1 MKALNRGL
9 AALVAVLLIFSS
21 GMSFAANPNS
31 TKNKAM
37 NPAMNKTMA
46 KVGLNGDLDLE
57 DLKKAI
63 SIVELKLLP
72 TESPNVGRIV
82 GTVEVAQKYKNDFD
96 LSMFKGNTKLKLK
109 LGNVTVNV
117 DKFGEFRQT
126 MPLWKLEGLNISLY
140 MGHVYLY
147 SVDKSIIEDMYKPM
161 PLQRALDRA
170 IAAVDKLPDDLDDL
184 TEEDVNIVEKART
197 AVDMLKAALDAENIK
212 SGTVFD
218 KYKELLEKVEDA
230 EKEIDKILEDF
241 IAWDVEP
248 YEIRTGRYYGKLDL
262 NSKLIG
268 RVEVKVEIQDGSD
281 LVIEPSENG
290 RFFFETST
298 NKDIEVR
305 VYLDDVE
312 IDALRVTIDVD

>member
-1 MKALNRGL
+1 M
-9 AALVAVLLIFSS
+9 
-21 GMSFAANPNS
+21 
-31 TKNKAM
+31 
-37 NPAMNKTMA
+37 
-46 KVGLNGDLDLE
+46 
-57 DLKKAI
+57 
-63 SIVELKLLP
+63 
-72 TESPNVGRIV
+72 
-82 GTVEVAQKYKNDFD
+82 
-96 LSMFKGNTKLKLK
+96 
-109 LGNVTVNV
+109 TVNV
-117 DKFGEFRQT
+117 DKYGDFRQT
-126 MPLWKLEGLNISLY
+126 MPLWKLPGMEIKLY
-140 MGHVYLY
+140 VGHIYLY
-147 SVDKSIIEDMYKPM
+147 TIDEDIIDDMYEPI

-230 EKEIDKILEDF
+230 EKELEKILKDL
-241 IAWDVEP
+241 IDWDVEP
-248 YEIRTGRYYGKLDL
+248 YEIRPGRYYGKLDL

>member
-21 GMSFAANPNS
+21 GMSFAANPNA

-63 SIVELKLLP
+63 NIVELKLLP

-82 GTVEVAQKYKNDFD
+82 GTVEIAQKYKNDFD

-147 SVDKSIIEDMYKPM
+147 SVDKSIIEDIYKPM

-230 EKEIDKILEDF
+230 EKELEKILEDL
-241 IAWDVEP
+241 IDWDVEP

-262 NSKLIG
+262 NSKFVG

>member
-9 AALVAVLLIFSS
+9 AALLAVLLIFSS
-21 GMSFAANPNS
+21 GMSFAANTNA

-63 SIVELKLLP
+63 NIVELKLLP
-72 TESPNVGRIV
+72 TESPNIGRIV

-126 MPLWKLEGLNISLY
+126 MPLWKLGGLNISLY

-218 KYKELLEKVEDA
+218 KYKELLGKVEDA

-248 YEIRTGRYYGKLDL
+248 YEIRTNRYYGKLDL
-262 NSKLIG
+262 NSKLVG

>member
-21 GMSFAANPNS
+21 GMSFAANPNA

-82 GTVEVAQKYKNDFD
+82 GTVEIAQKYKSDFD

-241 IAWDVEP
+241 MDWDVEP
-248 YEIRTGRYYGKLDL
+248 YEIRTNRYYGKLDL
-262 NSKLIG
+262 NSKLVG